1 MYVTCSEKEFFPYS
15 LVYFPFLQS
24 SKSTMH
30 SRIDIIFFLKCW
42 NDSGVIALCMNT
54 DVWQKMMW
62 DLMQIQNCKF
72 YTPTYLTLYVS
83 NIFYRH
89 NLKKINH
96 SSLWKVSRDKFVII
110 PCIFSAGKENH
121 VVNWWKKSHY
131 K

>member
-1 MYVTCSEKEFFPYS
+1 MYVTCSENDFFPYS

-89 NLKKINH
+89 NFK
-96 SSLWKVSRDKFVII
+96 
-110 PCIFSAGKENH
+110 
-121 VVNWWKKSHY
+121 KKSTIHRSGKY
-131 K
+131 HVISLSYPMYFLRGKRESRGKLVKEITL